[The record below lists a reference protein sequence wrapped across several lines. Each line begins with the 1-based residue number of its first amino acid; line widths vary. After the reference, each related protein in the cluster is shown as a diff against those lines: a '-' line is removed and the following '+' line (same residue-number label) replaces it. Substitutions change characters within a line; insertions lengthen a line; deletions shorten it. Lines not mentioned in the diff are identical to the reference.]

1 MRTALIYILLALGN
15 KVSLGDSI
23 IDIAY
28 MLLIIEELYLFKS
41 FQTRVPYASHIDS
54 SRKKSKK
61 SDSFSCVFRVVS
73 TPFNVGILFR
83 YEPWSQSQRIIVAY
97 FEKVLMLAGKEEV
110 SIFDLWYSFL
120 TQLRKANTHFLATC
134 NKCLA

>member
-1 MRTALIYILLALGN
+1 MKICFVFYYGSLKRPTWFFARLSLICYWLLRSYI
-15 KVSLGDSI
+15 
-23 IDIAY
+23 Y
-28 MLLIIEELYLFKS
+28 FKS
-41 FQTRVPYASHIDS
+41 FQTRGPYASHIDS

-61 SDSFSCVFRVVS
+61 ADSFSCVFRVVS

-110 SIFDLWYSFL
+110 SIFGLWYSFL
-120 TQLRKANTHFLATC
+120 TQLRKANTQFLATG